1 MFNKRLLVSI
11 TLDKKKL
18 KENIKDSCYIEC
30 IPTAKLLTKTEYEE
44 LRKCL
49 NRACELL
56 RESYIRSWR
65 NYK

>member
-18 KENIKDSCYIEC
+18 KKNVKGSCNIEC
-30 IPTAKLLTKTEYEE
+30 IPTIKLLTKTEYKE
-44 LRKCL
+44 LRGCL

-56 RESYIRSWR
+56 RESYVRSLR
-65 NYK
+65 EL

>member
-11 TLDKKKL
+11 
-18 KENIKDSCYIEC
+18 
-30 IPTAKLLTKTEYEE
+30 TKTEYEE

-56 RESYIRSWR
+56 RESYVRSWR
-65 NYK
+65 KYK

>member
-44 LRKCL
+44 LRNCL

-56 RESYIRSWR
+56 RESYIRSWKK
-65 NYK
+65 YK